1 MFSLNS
7 FFSRKMTKLFDLC
20 WLNVLCLVTC
30 IPIITIG
37 PAFTALYTVLL
48 AMSKD
53 QEAPVTKMFFR
64 AFKEN
69 FKKGL
74 AVGLIYT
81 AIMALLIF
89 DIQIWQVSQTETK
102 PLFVTATVILIVL
115 LAMLGCWLF
124 PLMAKFENSV
134 KNMFKNALIFAF
146 KYFPVSASMGIVIIG
161 YTVLV
166 LEYIFSV
173 WFLFMI
179 FGIVLL
185 AYPWTFYVRIRF
197 EKYLD
202 DRGAAE
208 TIRENI
214 HGNCTD
220 IQEDKQS

>member
-102 PLFVTATVILIVL
+102 PCLYSNCYFNCPAGYVGL
-115 LAMLGCWLF
+115 LA
-124 PLMAKFENSV
+124 
-134 KNMFKNALIFAF
+134 I
-146 KYFPVSASMGIVIIG
+146 SAAGEI
-161 YTVLV
+161 
-166 LEYIFSV
+166 
-173 WFLFMI
+173 
-179 FGIVLL
+179 
-185 AYPWTFYVRIRF
+185 
-197 EKYLD
+197 
-202 DRGAAE
+202 
-208 TIRENI
+208 
-214 HGNCTD
+214 
-220 IQEDKQS
+220 

>member
-1 MFSLNS
+1 M
-7 FFSRKMTKLFDLC
+7 
-20 WLNVLCLVTC
+20 VTC

-81 AIMALLIF
+81 AIMALLIS

-124 PLMAKFENSV
+124 PLLAKFDNTV
-134 KNMFKNALIFAF
+134 KNMFKNAAIFAF
-146 KYFPVSASMGIVIIG
+146 KYFPISLAMGIVVVG
-161 YTVLV
+161 YVVIV
-166 LEYIFSV
+166 LE
-173 WFLFMI
+173 WFFNLMI
-179 FGIVLL
+179 PFLL
-185 AYPWTFYVRIRF
+185 R
-197 EKYLD
+197 
-202 DRGAAE
+202 
-208 TIRENI
+208 
-214 HGNCTD
+214 H
-220 IQEDKQS
+220 

>member
-37 PAFTALYTVLL
+37 PSFTALYTVLL

-124 PLMAKFENSV
+124 PLLAKFDNTV
-134 KNMFKNALIFAF
+134 KNMFKNAAIFAF
-146 KYFPVSASMGIVIIG
+146 KYFPISLAMGIVVVG
-161 YTVLV
+161 YVVIV
-166 LEYIFSV
+166 LEWFFNLMIP
-173 WFLFMI
+173 FLFI
-179 FGIVLL
+179 GINIL
-185 AYPWTFYVRIRF
+185 AYPWTFYVRSRF
-197 EKYLD
+197 DKYLEE
-202 DRGAAE
+202 RGSAD
-208 TIRENI
+208 TIRENTS
-214 HGNCTD
+214 GNQTN
-220 IQEDKQS
+220 